1 MVRSLRAATHLS
13 SLTWTRA
20 GSLSDRVL
28 LELFPHLR
36 RLRRLSIMGNSRTW
50 SPDLLIQSLRRPPR
64 RKRCMAV
71 EDPPRSGQYRL
82 QQVVQAEGY
91 DSDSGSDSNPGEDGG
106 DEAEEA
112 ISIERFAITLPDRRM
127 AAKLP
132 ALAERLGG
140 QLKALSILSDV
151 SFYANRRSSV

>member
-1 MVRSLRAATHLS
+1 
-13 SLTWTRA
+13 
-20 GSLSDRVL
+20 
-28 LELFPHLR
+28 
-36 RLRRLSIMGNSRTW
+36 
-50 SPDLLIQSLRRPPR
+50 
-64 RKRCMAV
+64 MAV